1 MRKFRMKF
9 RQDKQIPTKEKPE
22 DRKGRIDSQQ
32 KNKNWRFQWK
42 WDGFWPSEDR
52 WRNRV
57 DSSIEEIQE
66 KKNNDLVNIA
76 GSVLFNGTAEIVD
89 VRGKTL
95 TTQEAL
101 CTDNTGSLRL
111 VLWEQDTRK
120 MKLANV
126 TIYQMLPSKNSVAQ
140 TI

>member
-1 MRKFRMKF
+1 MKKLC
-9 RQDKQIPTKEKPE
+9 RQLN
-22 DRKGRIDSQQ
+22 R
-32 KNKNWRFQWK
+32 
-42 WDGFWPSEDR
+42 
-52 WRNRV
+52 RN
-57 DSSIEEIQE
+57 SGE
-66 KKNNDLVNIA
+66 KKTNDLVNIA
-76 GSVLFNGTAEIVD
+76 GRVLFNVTAETVD

-95 TTQEAL
+95 TKQEAL
-101 CTDNTGSLRL
+101 CTDNSGSLRL